1 MIYFIFFNSLIKNI
15 MMKSE
20 DFFDAKNV
28 RISSKTLAATILILH
43 VTQRSLLRQWHR
55 KQISLYTDLL

>member
-1 MIYFIFFNSLIKNI
+1 
-15 MMKSE
+15 MKSE

-28 RISSKTLAATILILH
+28 RISLKTLAATILILFF
-43 VTQRSLLRQWHR
+43 TQRSLQRQWHR